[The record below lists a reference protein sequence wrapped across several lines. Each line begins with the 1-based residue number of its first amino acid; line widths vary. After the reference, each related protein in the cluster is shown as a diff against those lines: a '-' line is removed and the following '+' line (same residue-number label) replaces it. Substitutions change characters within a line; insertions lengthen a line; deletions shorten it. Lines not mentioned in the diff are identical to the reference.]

1 MWRMSVQCMLGAHSG
16 QRMASAALS
25 VAWTAGTPPVQGLC
39 HQLHT
44 AHCTQNDGLTSDK
57 ALSLSRQA
65 RVFSVV
71 MDCRTTPT
79 HSLTRMR
86 HSH

>member
-1 MWRMSVQCMLGAHSG
+1 MSVQCMLGAHYG

-44 AHCTQNDGLTSDK
+44 ARTHKMAASLLTKLCLSPGK
-57 ALSLSRQA
+57 PESSLSSWTAEKQ
-65 RVFSVV
+65 
-71 MDCRTTPT
+71 PLT
-79 HSLTRMR
+79 HI
-86 HSH
+86 